1 LVRGFLQC
9 LSTTAREELYDRYRG
24 DAEFPTCNI
33 CGQLI
38 LVGDA
43 WDESHDPEGAPHC
56 FGGTETGV
64 AHRACDRRHGAEVVR
79 PLDAKATRNRQKH
92 VCLPDPSQAP
102 WRPDGL
108 AQAQGRRQRSPKAL
122 SPLVAESWTLESRLR
137 GKLGFPNSLQDTR
150 RPWQTFEFRRCLVTP
165 FGGDDVHLV
174 TNLQKFARFLE
185 RRLRAFPAMDYLA
198 AILTVG
204 LNGEAHFSFL
214 RFFFRISAWT
224 RKAST
229 RAGAPGP
236 TKIN

>member
-9 LSTTAREELYDRYRG
+9 LSTTAREELYDRCRG

-92 VCLPDPSQAP
+92 VCAFQTRHKLPGDRMD
-102 WRPDGL
+102 WRKRKVEYADAIGVTRDTVMKSHHHH
-108 AQAQGRRQRSPKAL
+108 AGHGR
-122 SPLVAESWTLESRLR
+122 AETGVSTI
-137 GKLGFPNSLQDTR
+137 
-150 RPWQTFEFRRCLVTP
+150 TP
-165 FGGDDVHLV
+165 V
-174 TNLQKFARFLE
+174 
-185 RRLRAFPAMDYLA
+185 
-198 AILTVG
+198 
-204 LNGEAHFSFL
+204 
-214 RFFFRISAWT
+214 
-224 RKAST
+224 
-229 RAGAPGP
+229 
-236 TKIN
+236 